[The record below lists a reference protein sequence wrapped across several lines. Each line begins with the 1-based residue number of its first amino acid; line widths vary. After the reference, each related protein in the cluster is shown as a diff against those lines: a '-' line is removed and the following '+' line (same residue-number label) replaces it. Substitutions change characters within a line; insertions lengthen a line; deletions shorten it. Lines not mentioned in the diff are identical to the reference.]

1 MQKHNLIA
9 RGVLLALAT
18 LYCAQ
23 AQDSKSIQQKL
34 EAKYAVTKTTY
45 DRSGIV
51 SAGSSL
57 TLKVNKIM
65 MVPVNAADFF
75 QNKYQKGKITQNA
88 AGKAASMTNKACGLI
103 GICGNA
109 PVNPTPQTQSFGVGE
124 KMWVTAIQV
133 DSSAVVFDLVSDAS
147 DNGRFKAKLI
157 MPYSAATPAE
167 QVVDEVFSAEAPAAP
182 QPPPTN
188 TAANSVTVPP
198 PPTQSGPAQDANP
211 VVVPPPPGGGT
222 PQVEMG
228 QTPEQVIGI
237 KGQPNQILNVSAT
250 KRIYLYTGSKVTFV
264 NNQVSDIQ

>member
-9 RGVLLALAT
+9 RGMLLALAAF
-18 LYCAQ
+18 YCAQ

-34 EAKYAVTKTTY
+34 EAKYALTKTTY
-45 DRSGIV
+45 DKSGIV
-51 SAGSSL
+51 SAGSTL
-57 TLKVNKIM
+57 TLKVNKIV
-65 MVPVNAADFF
+65 MVPVNMPDVV
-75 QNKYQKGKITQNA
+75 QNKYQKGKISQNL
-88 AGKAASMTNKACGLI
+88 AGKASRGASWACGVT
-103 GICGNA
+103 GMCGSA
-109 PVNPTPQTQSFGVGE
+109 PTPQTQPFGVGE

-182 QPPPTN
+182 QPPPTK
-188 TAANSVTVPP
+188 TATNPVTVPP

-237 KGQPNQILNVSAT
+237 KGQPNQILNVTAS
-250 KRIYLYTGSKVTFV
+250 KQIYLYTGSKVTFV
-264 NNQVSDIQ
+264 NNQVSNIQ